1 MMGDPT
7 GHAYG
12 PGACLVLA
20 QLLRALKAKG
30 ILTEADIEGLLQ
42 PAEAALSMFGAAEE
56 REAGD
61 VMALI
66 RDGSQ

>member
-1 MMGDPT
+1 MMGDLI

-12 PGACLVLA
+12 PGACLVLG

-30 ILTEADIEGLLQ
+30 ILTEADIEGILQ
-42 PAEAALSMFGAAEE
+42 PAEASLSMFGRIEGS
-56 REAGD
+56 EAGD

-66 RDGSQ
+66 RDSLQ